1 MASSPA
7 AGANAAQHRPDP
19 LPSLEDGPSLAVL
32 DLAAGPTA
40 PGHAR
45 AWTRRVLREWQL
57 TSMQE
62 SVELVVS
69 ELSTNAVV
77 ASRPLASPVIRL
89 TLIRDKDELAIL
101 VRDYGPGTPQP
112 ANVSDQ
118 DEDGRGLLLVEA
130 MSTRWGWYPPEDGDP
145 GKIVWA
151 VCDAAC
157 G

>member
-19 LPSLEDGPSLAVL
+19 LPSTEDGPSLAVL

-45 AWTRRVLREWQL
+45 AWTRRFLREWQL
-57 TSMQE
+57 TGMQD
-62 SVELVVS
+62 SAELVVS
-69 ELSTNAVV
+69 ELSTNAIA

-89 TLIRDKDELAIL
+89 TLIHDKDELAVL

-112 ANVSDQ
+112 GCVGDQ

-130 MSTRWGWYPPEDGDP
+130 MSTRWGWHPSDDGDP
-145 GKIVWA
+145 GKVVWA
-151 VCDAAC
+151 VLST
-157 G
+157 